1 MVSLTDSSYQ
11 LYSIDNCVLLGT
23 VKTGRDEAASESLHT
38 SVEEADETG
47 RSQ

>member
-1 MVSLTDSSYQ
+1 
-11 LYSIDNCVLLGT
+11 
-23 VKTGRDEAASESLHT
+23 VKTGRDEAASEPLHT